1 VAKAPGHTGIETA
14 ADDEDT
20 LTPRGKPS
28 RAHWTMTAIKILAA
42 HAALYL
48 VTYSV
53 LDFVEDKVTSS
64 GAVAIA
70 ILGLSVAPSFIVNLW
85 ALGGLAEN
93 GRRNVALA
101 AVITLLISPFS
112 AMLWLNLYV
121 NIVGYENRFLESQAP
136 VDR

>member
-1 VAKAPGHTGIETA
+1 MAKAPGHTGIETFS
-14 ADDEDT
+14 DDKNT
-20 LTPRGKPS
+20 LSLRRVWS
-28 RAHWTMTAIKILAA
+28 RVLWLMTALKILAS